1 MGTFVP
7 LNQDPFTILMA
18 SKDEVLPLLSDART
32 EMTNLFLELQGLRD
46 LAPTHFHFDVYR
58 IQYEIIRR
66 ILPKCVADFHLVKKA
81 QKRKKASS
89 LKAGSSGGSPIP
101 KKAKLATTQD
111 SAKHL
116 GFVSS
121 AGNGKHQPLIQTD
134 PAEDIAKMRKQAA
147 IQKLRDEIANLQKP
161 AEAEGA
167 SQTPTT
173 AVATATAI
181 TEAALDSSVSNPTTP
196 KAGNGKDDSEQETE
210 GN

>member
-58 IQYEIIRR
+58 TQYEITRR
-66 ILPKCVADFHLVKKA
+66 TLPKCVEDFHLVKKA

-89 LKAGSSGGSPIP
+89 LKAGSNGDSPIP

-121 AGNGKHQPLIQTD
+121 AGNGKHQPPIQTD
-134 PAEDIAKMRKQAA
+134 PAEDIIKMKKQAA
-147 IQKLRDEIANLQKP
+147 IQKLRDQLANME

-173 AVATATAI
+173 AVATATAT

>member
-1 MGTFVP
+1 
-7 LNQDPFTILMA
+7 MA
-18 SKDEVLPLLSDART
+18 SKDEVLPLFSDART
-32 EMTNLFLELQGLRD
+32 VMTNLFLELQSLRD

-58 IQYEIIRR
+58 IQYEILRR
-66 ILPKCVADFHLVKKA
+66 KLPKCIADFHKVKKG

-121 AGNGKHQPLIQTD
+121 AGNGKHQPLIQND
-134 PAEDIAKMRKQAA
+134 PAEDIAEMRRQAA
-147 IQKLRDEIANLQKP
+147 IQKLKDELAKME

-196 KAGNGKDDSEQETE
+196 KAGNGKDGSEQETE